1 MRIVFEH
8 FAMLDLDQLDRRI
21 IAILRGDGRAP
32 IAKIASVLGVSR
44 ATVQVRLDRML
55 ASGAILGFTVRVQE
69 PGGGSGL
76 RAVTMIEVTGRSTSA
91 IIRELRSFPELRAL
105 HTTNG
110 TWDLIAE
117 ITAEDLQSFD
127 RILREIRSIDGILNS
142 ETSLLLSSA

>member
-1 MRIVFEH
+1 
-8 FAMLDLDQLDRRI
+8 MLNLDQLDRRI
-21 IAILRGDGRAP
+21 IATLRGDGRAP

-44 ATVQVRLDRML
+44 ATVQMRLDRML

-69 PGGGSGL
+69 PTGTHGL
-76 RAVTMIEVTGRSTSA
+76 RAVMMIEVAGRSTSA
-91 IIRELRSFPELRAL
+91 IIRQLRSFPELRAL

-117 ITAEDLQSFD
+117 ISAEDLQSFD
-127 RILREIRSIDGILNS
+127 RILREIRSIEGILNS